1 MTDTLHER
9 CLRAAEEALPCS
21 HTSHT
26 CEKGNHFMPCHGALR
41 YAVAT
46 AMEKLVRE
54 ERDRALQEAAED
66 VKGTAGHSGFKVCIM
81 IWSDVLLTVKT
92 RCYC

>member
-1 MTDTLHER
+1 VETLMTDTLHER

-46 AMEKLVRE
+46 AVVW
-54 ERDRALQEAAED
+54 RDVIGQYAAER
-66 VKGTAGHSGFKVCIM
+66 KPAK
-81 IWSDVLLTVKT
+81 
-92 RCYC
+92 

>member
-9 CLRAAEEALPCS
+9 CRIAAEEALPCS

-41 YAVAT
+41 YAVAA

-54 ERDRALQEAAED
+54 ERDRALEDAADQVICDDD
-66 VKGTAGHSGFKVCIM
+66 VGNEIYERIRALKGAG
-81 IWSDVLLTVKT
+81 
-92 RCYC
+92 R